1 MLFRSVDENG
11 NIPKTKVPVLVEPE
25 LVDLARKNVELVDL
39 RKAPLAD
46 VARKAKEIAAA
57 PKPYAEPKKIEF
69 FAEEAAATAPSPLSG
84 HHIYDTSVFYAW
96 VKLLAYAQK
105 FGELKMTEYDEEQK
119 EYNNI
124 LVTIGAHSSCVEM
137 PLRQYVTDEEIREYY
152 ENNLLGMVKPSERG
166 IAYTY
171 GDRLFRYCGVDQ
183 IGYIVDKLGKKP
195 YSRRAVAVLW
205 NPQTDEEDEH
215 GPCLNLLACNIHGDE
230 VFMTAVFRSQDLY
243 GAWVRNVLGLMML
256 QKEITERINAKYGT
270 SYGPGRFSVLSV
282 SAHIYR
288 HDFKA
293 ASEVVRE
300 HEGHAN
306 RLLLDPK
313 GLFVISITP
322 KKTIKVEYR
331 SNDGQLLESFEEADG
346 ASLYKTI
353 ANSEIFSFFVHSAY
367 LGYQIAKA
375 ENALRAGAPYVQDG
389 APE

>member
-1 MLFRSVDENG
+1 
-11 NIPKTKVPVLVEPE
+11 
-25 LVDLARKNVELVDL
+25 
-39 RKAPLAD
+39 
-46 VARKAKEIAAA
+46 
-57 PKPYAEPKKIEF
+57 
-69 FAEEAAATAPSPLSG
+69 
-84 HHIYDTSVFYAW
+84 
-96 VKLLAYAQK
+96 
-105 FGELKMTEYDEEQK
+105 
-119 EYNNI
+119 
-124 LVTIGAHSSCVEM
+124 
-137 PLRQYVTDEEIREYY
+137 
-152 ENNLLGMVKPSERG
+152 
-166 IAYTY
+166 
-171 GDRLFRYCGVDQ
+171 
-183 IGYIVDKLGKKP
+183 
-195 YSRRAVAVLW
+195 VLW

-300 HEGHAN
+300 HEWHAN